1 MPQITLDLPFEKIV
15 ETVKRLSEEDQERLF
30 FTINEDFAGAL
41 GEMRDEAWKEH
52 KAGNS
57 TSLDKLDAE

>member
-1 MPQITLDLPFEKIV
+1 MPQITVDLSFEKIV

-30 FTINEDFAGAL
+30 FTINEDYARAL
-41 GEMRDEAWKEH
+41 GKMRKEAWKEH

-57 TSLDKLDAE
+57 TSLDKLDAK